1 MSDSYEP
8 NNGEDLDSFLSS
20 RPETVTQGYMSGDG
34 DDASIIDHEHL
45 TGAPASSDQGYAAPT
60 GVAPQRQVASPP
72 PPPAQPTVSQQE
84 YEAALQ
90 AAEQQEQ
97 VNRALV
103 RQQMELQEAI
113 FESSISHLDE
123 YSKQFYRQQRYLG
136 QYADA
141 NEALA
146 AKNRELVQTQ
156 EMREQAEAKSQVAL
170 ISMLRAGVNIG
181 DRQAKADIMSAE
193 TREQMDA
200 RIALWSR
207 VHNMNQQQV
216 AAQAT
221 RAQVGAGAYAAA
233 PQRGNSRGGTPRRSL
248 DDYIGGQPWI
258 YSE

>member
-1 MSDSYEP
+1 MSDPFEP
-8 NNGEDLDSFLSS
+8 NNSEDLDSFLSS
-20 RPETVTQGYMSGDG
+20 RPETVTQGYVQGSGA
-34 DDASIIDHEHL
+34 DATAVLYDPA
-45 TGAPASSDQGYAAPT
+45 TGAPASSDQGYAVPP
-60 GVAPQRQVASPP
+60 GVVSQPQVASPP
-72 PPPAQPTVSQQE
+72 PAPAQPGVSQAE

-113 FESSISHLDE
+113 FESSINHLDE

-146 AKNRELVQTQ
+146 AKNRELEYGQ
-156 EMREQAEAKSQVAL
+156 EMREQAEAKQQVAL
-170 ISMLRAGVNIG
+170 IRMLKNGVNIA
-181 DRQAKADIMSAE
+181 DPQAKADILSAE
-193 TREQMDA
+193 TSDQMNA
-200 RIALWSR
+200 RVALWAR
-207 VHNMNQQQV
+207 VHNLSQQQM

-233 PQRGNSRGGTPRRSL
+233 PQRGNSRGGSPSRSL
-248 DDYIGGQPWI
+248 DDYLNGQAF
-258 YSE
+258 YYGE